1 VTFGQIIDATNNEL
15 VGLNKVG
22 RARKSIYD
30 WHRIVPWKILFIG
43 TRAATELIMQK
54 ISFVI
59 AFLVALAAPALA
71 QKAQIEAVN
80 AKWVE
85 LFNKGDFG
93 GIAELYT
100 ADAIAFP
107 PGSPMVRGKAAIG
120 AMWKG
125 LAEQAGNP
133 KVVTLEVKRLG
144 PGAAREVGTFSL
156 TTKGSSPKEISG
168 KYLVVWERVRGQW
181 KLAADIWNDGK

>member
-1 VTFGQIIDATNNEL
+1 MCRSVLVTAILISL
-15 VGLNKVG
+15 V
-22 RARKSIYD
+22 
-30 WHRIVPWKILFIG
+30 
-43 TRAATELIMQK
+43 E
-54 ISFVI
+54 
-59 AFLVALAAPALA
+59 PAVA

-80 AKWVE
+80 AKWME

-100 ADAIAFP
+100 VDAIAFP
-107 PGSPMVRGKAAIG
+107 PGSAMARGKAAIG

-133 KVVTLEVKRLG
+133 KVITLEVKRLG
-144 PGAAREVGTFSL
+144 PAAAREIGTFSL
-156 TTKGSSPKEISG
+156 TTKGPSPKEISG